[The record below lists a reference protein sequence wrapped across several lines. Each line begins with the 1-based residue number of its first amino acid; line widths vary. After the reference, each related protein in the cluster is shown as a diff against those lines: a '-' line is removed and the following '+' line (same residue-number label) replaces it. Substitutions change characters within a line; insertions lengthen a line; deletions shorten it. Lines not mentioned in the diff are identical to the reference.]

1 MSGSAPVSQLA
12 GWRREPFSWQGVTH
26 DCYERGEGPGVVL
39 LPELPGISPEVTG
52 LAQHLV
58 DSGFT
63 VVVPSLYG
71 TPGAPAFG
79 ARAFVTMA
87 RACVSREFLAFA
99 TGGRRPVADY
109 LRALAREVAA
119 RTPGAGV
126 GVVGLC
132 FSGGFAL
139 AAAVDDTVL
148 AAVMS
153 QPSLPLPLT
162 KACRADAGLS
172 EGELGEVVR
181 RTREDDLCVLGMR
194 FTGDALVPA
203 ERFDTLRR
211 RLGSAF
217 EYIELDS
224 RPGNP
229 DGFGPR
235 AHSVITHEVRETPG
249 HPAFEARER
258 TVAFLRRQLAP
269 TTAPVAD

>member
-1 MSGSAPVSQLA
+1 MSPLA
-12 GWRREPFSWQGVTH
+12 GWRRESFSWQGITH

-39 LPELPGISPEVTG
+39 VPELPGISPEVMG
-52 LAQHLV
+52 LARHLV

-63 VVVPSLYG
+63 VVVPSLFG

-79 ARAFVTMA
+79 ARAALTTA

-99 TGGRRPVADY
+99 TDGRRPVADY
-109 LRALAREVAA
+109 LRALARDLAA

-126 GVVGLC
+126 GVIGLC

-139 AAAVDDTVL
+139 ATAVEESVL

-153 QPSLPLPLT
+153 QPSLPLPVT

-181 RTREDDLCVLGMR
+181 RTREDDLCVLGLR
-194 FTGDALVPA
+194 FTGDGLVPA
-203 ERFDTLRR
+203 ERFETLRR

-217 EYIELDS
+217 AYIELDS
-224 RPGNP
+224 RPGNA

-249 HPAFEARER
+249 HPALKARER
-258 TVAFLRRQLAP
+258 TVAFLRDRLVPSPEPA
-269 TTAPVAD
+269 AD